1 LNKQNL
7 RQKIENPS
15 SKYVISISC
24 ADNEPILVT
33 SLSNGTLNVYDYAQN
48 VFLLKKTISL
58 ETLHLEYTS
67 RHSTEKNE
75 INLLQNDTS
84 MLCIG
89 IQIFSIGTNNS
100 LNVDSGGEKT
110 FVQTIIVCSTS
121 NAIYFI
127 DANGGNILNLID
139 FKSIQLNTKH
149 LNISCLIPQCVDFCI
164 IENKQINAALM
175 FLFQNELDILKCADI
190 TPAIKSTPVVIAQD
204 SSVLSVFPK

>member
-1 LNKQNL
+1 
-7 RQKIENPS
+7 
-15 SKYVISISC
+15 
-24 ADNEPILVT
+24 
-33 SLSNGTLNVYDYAQN
+33 LSNGALNVYDYAQN
-48 VFLLKKTISL
+48 VFLLTKTISL

-67 RHSTEKNE
+67 QHSTENNE
-75 INLLQNDTS
+75 INLLQSDTS

-89 IQIFSIGTNNS
+89 IQVFIIGSNNNLS
-100 LNVDSGGEKT
+100 VDSGGEKT

-127 DANGGNILNLID
+127 DTNSGNILNLID

-149 LNISCLIPQCVDFCI
+149 LNISCLIPQCVDFCL

-190 TPAIKSTPVVIAQD
+190 TPIIKSTPVVSGQD
-204 SSVLSVFPK
+204 NSVLSVFPK